1 MTQGK
6 KETLEGP
13 RDKQSVRYSNKHKQK
28 QTDNIGA
35 DIEVNI

>member
-13 RDKQSVRYSNKHKQK
+13 RDKQSVRYSNKQK